1 MTQLEFHDK
10 FQTDEQMFIWVNEAE
25 KKIAQLESENE
36 NLKAPKLCETCE
48 AKNTCIVIAA
58 LKKYGIWK
66 DTDEFGCNYH
76 ELKAH

>member
-1 MTQLEFHDK
+1 MLEAAKAGLEKLHDRIK
-10 FQTDEQMFIWVNEAE
+10 ELEAE
-25 KKIAQLESENE
+25 NAE
-36 NLKAPKLCETCE
+36 LKEPKLCETCE

-76 ELKAH
+76 EPKAP